1 MCLVEFGAK
10 NRLWVTWGSG
20 GGGGSCRAHPL
31 RTVSVC
37 KAGLLGCARSSSTAR
52 PGMEIS
58 PNHTRTCYK
67 AQMCCRVF
75 IWCLNQHVCAWFI
88 GSEVT

>member
-1 MCLVEFGAK
+1 MRLVEFGAK
-10 NRLWVTWGSG
+10 NRLWVTWGS
-20 GGGGSCRAHPL
+20 GGSCRAHPL

-37 KAGLLGCARSSSTAR
+37 KAGLLGCAHSSSTAT

-67 AQMCCRVF
+67 AQSVLSRVYLVF
-75 IWCLNQHVCAWFI
+75 KSPCVCVVRRI
-88 GSEVT
+88 